1 MVARALCGC
10 GLDLGDES
18 ELLGPTEHNDHGH
31 DVAEAYVAL
40 CAEAGPVFH
49 DALGDEPF
57 FPPADSLLRMQP
69 AAKAA
74 AVRRPRGG

>member
-40 CAEAGPVFH
+40 CAEAGPVCTF
-49 DALGDEPF
+49 A
-57 FPPADSLLRMQP
+57 PAWLKSS
-69 AAKAA
+69 AAG
-74 AVRRPRGG
+74 PGGQ